1 MIGLTIKDAPIRSR
15 ANVIG
20 LGDRDVVDI
29 SGEVHSTAGVSS
41 SHIRT
46 DGGSIDLHNHL
57 HISWI
62 YHPLLPL
69 SILLEE
75 SLTLCETS

>member
-1 MIGLTIKDAPIRSR
+1 MIGLTIKDATVHSR

-20 LGDRDVVDI
+20 LGDRDVVDT
-29 SGEVHSTAGVSS
+29 SGEVHSTTGVSS

-46 DGGSIDLHNHL
+46 VGGSIHLHNHL
-57 HISWI
+57 HIWI
-62 YHPLLPL
+62 YHSLLSL

-75 SLTLCETS
+75 SLPFCENI

>member
-1 MIGLTIKDAPIRSR
+1 MIALTIKDAIVRRR

-29 SGEVHSTAGVSS
+29 SGEVHSTTGVS
-41 SHIRT
+41 HNRT
-46 DGGSIDLHNHL
+46 VGGSIDLHNHL
-57 HISWI
+57 HMI
-62 YHPLLPL
+62 YHSLLSL

-75 SLTLCETS
+75 SLQFCENI

>member
-1 MIGLTIKDAPIRSR
+1 MIGLTIKDATDYSR
-15 ANVIG
+15 VNVIG

-29 SGEVHSTAGVSS
+29 SGEVHSTAGVSN

-46 DGGSIDLHNHL
+46 DCGSIDLHNHL

-62 YHPLLPL
+62 YHSLFPLP
-69 SILLEE
+69 ILLEE
-75 SLTLCETS
+75 LLQFCENI